1 MQNYKFVLLRKK
13 QMLVLKKKI
22 KENTCNN
29 LTKKRRKINLSS
41 QLGEMVRVLV
51 GHRDRGLLKTFRSAL
66 DPSTFVFHDPA
77 VGPWS
82 GNGVLG
88 SVSESGA

>member
-29 LTKKRRKINLSS
+29 LTKKEERKINLSS

-51 GHRDRGLLKTFRSAL
+51 GHRDQLGLA
-66 DPSTFVFHDPA
+66 
-77 VGPWS
+77 
-82 GNGVLG
+82 
-88 SVSESGA
+88 